1 MKPSFK
7 YQQISADL
15 AVSDVS
21 ISFHVHRDTVH
32 HKMSAPD
39 IFWRMALADLVAD
52 FAKRIAEVD
61 RSALSSADLNAS
73 GFNFTFN
80 CFLITK
86 AIFSLSNVRKP
97 ASTEPCRK
105 WSHTPIGL
113 DWECM
118 LGECWPREEALANH
132 ARQAATSHGSA
143 EQVQQIKWSKVTGV
157 AIELACWCA
166 HGVCK
171 SLDGCIWASW
181 WQLGR
186 IWFGYLGWWMKNFGS
201 AMRQYSEE
209 VKKTPSGKLEG
220 RIGMSVLFQVA
231 AEQYLLQKHFVNQ
244 KSCCESWMQN
254 AEDKS
259 AFDRRGKL
267 ITLVMLV
274 LEGVAVALL
283 DAMIFNNV
291 LWLSRVILLR
301 MRFRWLVRHSFFRYW
316 TFQSLKGKSKARA
329 CGMLLM
335 LLHVVT
341 VLCLGDYLHAYVLHW
356 FSKFE
361 ARVVRFTWPCYL
373 ANVERK

>member
-209 VKKTPSGKLEG
+209 VKK
-220 RIGMSVLFQVA
+220 
-231 AEQYLLQKHFVNQ
+231 LLL
-244 KSCCESWMQN
+244 ESWK
-254 AEDKS
+254 AES
-259 AFDRRGKL
+259 GWVF
-267 ITLVMLV
+267 
-274 LEGVAVALL
+274 
-283 DAMIFNNV
+283 
-291 LWLSRVILLR
+291 
-301 MRFRWLVRHSFFRYW
+301 Y
-316 TFQSLKGKSKARA
+316 SK
-329 CGMLLM
+329 
-335 LLHVVT
+335 
-341 VLCLGDYLHAYVLHW
+341 
-356 FSKFE
+356 
-361 ARVVRFTWPCYL
+361 
-373 ANVERK
+373 